1 MSNQNQINKVS
12 KILLYR
18 RMEYVVSHKI
28 LNFKYYY
35 FIVSGNKQSKKV
47 VYCSSQLECW
57 TENVL

>member
-1 MSNQNQINKVS
+1 
-12 KILLYR
+12 
-18 RMEYVVSHKI
+18 MEYVVSHKI

-57 TENVL
+57 TENVLRIY